1 MQKWSRTH
9 DLARNEVASCWS
21 DWVPRI
27 ATLSG
32 IYFNNLDVLILPCWE
47 STFQKQIGKQTEEQL
62 KWQSHS
68 PPLRGWEHQSKWA
81 VSFVDT
87 WRSFIVFRSLIND
100 SQSYPSNLNRN
111 PYFDWLIFYGW
122 EDMIGCSCMGAT
134 HCKTSFRHPRDVATW
149 SCRSTARRCSTRN

>member
-1 MQKWSRTH
+1 MQNWSRTH

-47 STFQKQIGKQTEEQL
+47 STVQKQIGKQTEEQL

-87 WRSFIVFRSLIND
+87 WRSFIVFRALIND
-100 SQSYPSNLNRN
+100 SQSYPSNLTVTLTLIGW
-111 PYFDWLIFYGW
+111 YFTGERIWLAVVAW
-122 EDMIGCSCMGAT
+122 
-134 HCKTSFRHPRDVATW
+134 HCKTSFRHPRDVTTW